1 MEMIA
6 GVRPMTGRDIGEVVW
21 LEQVCFSESWSE
33 YLICQG
39 LDSKVDTYLV
49 YQENDRVLGYSVI
62 RLLGDEG
69 EIQRIAVDPR
79 HQRRGI
85 ARKLME
91 AMVAFSR
98 ARGVGSIALEVR
110 AGNQGARK
118 LYEAY
123 GFRQEAV
130 RREYYHN
137 PREDALILWNREI

>member
-79 HQRRGI
+79 YQRRGI

-130 RREYYHN
+130 RRGYYHN

>member
-130 RREYYHN
+130 RRGYYHN